1 MVTRLHIAG
10 MSCQHCVKAV
20 FTALTPVEGILSAD
34 VAIGS
39 AIIEHDGR
47 VTFEALREA
56 IAVAGYD
63 AELADEERRRLPVI

>member
-20 FTALTPVEGILSAD
+20 FIALTPVEGILSAD

-63 AELADEERRRLPVI
+63 AALADEERRRLPVI